1 MVERKEGGAQMEAV
15 EIRDRIQNCPV
26 RGHGQYGEA
35 RCPKCLLEEPR
46 VKGCA
51 CGKTFTAAAWSRLPF
66 PPGGGIQ
73 QVAEDL
79 ESCSCGFRE
88 SDARTRLSG
97 WPPAGVVGHRTGCLG
112 APGALEMRNCPCGS
126 TLVLP
131 VEA

>member
-1 MVERKEGGAQMEAV
+1 MSVQTLLNAALADGR
-15 EIRDRIQNCPV
+15 IRV
-26 RGHGQYGEA
+26 
-35 RCPKCLLEEPR
+35 L

-51 CGKTFTAAAWSRLPF
+51 CGKTFTAAEWARLPF

-73 QVAEDL
+73 RVAEDL

-97 WPPAGVVGHRTGCLG
+97 WPPAGVVGHRPGCPG

-131 VEA
+131 EILSVLPETS